1 MDLEKAFEIIF
12 VVISAQSYYSIAQD
26 ENYLWQIMALGLAVF
41 HIGTIIIKK
50 IEMIVLSMMRFF
62 LTIYYL
68 KGEQSLIC
76 FITLQLTIVKQ
87 LSIYLFGPTKRKFS
101 FEFFQIAYIQQLYV
115 FQILLLLQLEYR
127 LVCAVISLLLILD
140 IVFAKL
146 ISKINFAFLNVRQ
159 NPQYKNCCPILTTA
173 SYQNFFISIF
183 SIFSVMAPFKRMR
196 YIDTHYARGFQQI
209 YCLFLG
215 ITIFILNNIY
225 MFSIEC
231 SSYQFVRIYY
241 TLLVIFLLPKIKKD
255 TLFMWNFV
263 QNGPIIDV
271 WPINKFD
278 LQQLG
283 SYSQNLT
290 KNQQTVILDI
300 QNFTSQYIS
309 NLSCCFWSLFSLSK
323 RDTYQIIKD
332 NWGLIL
338 NSLLQ
343 TNKSI
348 LIKISNYFYCRDD
361 IEYAF
366 RTYPSSEVLHY
377 LYFLDLEKNE
387 LFVNFLEDYKELNQ
401 AIINQYN
408 NKLLNFVIDI
418 KVNYYEDSFLPLFIQ
433 NYKLL
438 TNEQNIPRDSPSFQE
453 YNTLKYSFVGP
464 AISYFILKKVTPLYC
479 FAIRSST
486 LLNDLYY

>member
-12 VVISAQSYYSIAQD
+12 IVISALSYYSIAQD
-26 ENYLWQIMALGLAVF
+26 ENYLWQIMAFGLVIF

-50 IEMIVLSMMRFF
+50 IEIIVLSMMRFF

-68 KGEQSLIC
+68 NGEQSLIC

-87 LSIYLFGPTKRKFS
+87 LSIQQYRRTYKKFS
-101 FEFFQIAYIQQLYV
+101 IGIQIPFIAQLCV
-115 FQILLLLQLEYR
+115 FQILLLLQLETR
-127 LVCAVISLLLILD
+127 LLCAVISFLLILD

-146 ISKINFAFLNVRQ
+146 NSKMILASGNVRQ
-159 NPQYKNCCPILTTA
+159 NPQQKYYFPIITNA
-173 SYQNFFISIF
+173 SYQIFYIAIF
-183 SIFSVMAPFKRMR
+183 SIFPVMAPFKRMR
-196 YIDTHYARGFQQI
+196 SIDYHYARAFTQI
-209 YCLFLG
+209 YCLFIG

-255 TLFMWNFV
+255 TLFIWNFA

-271 WPINKFD
+271 WPINNFD
-278 LQQLG
+278 LQQLD

-290 KNQQTVILDI
+290 KNQQTIILDV
-300 QNFTSQYIS
+300 QNFTSQYIG
-309 NLSCCFWSLFSLSK
+309 NYRFCCWSRFLLIK
-323 RDTYQIIKD
+323 QDTYQIIKD

-348 LIKISNYFYCRDD
+348 LIKISNYLWCRDD
-361 IEYAF
+361 EQQTVLA
-366 RTYPSSEVLHY
+366 YPCSQVLHY

-408 NKLLNFVIDI
+408 NQLFNFVIDI

-453 YNTLKYSFVGP
+453 FNTLKYSFVGP
-464 AISYFILKKVTPLYC
+464 AISYFVLKKVTSQYY
-479 FAIRSST
+479 FAIRSPT